1 MRGLATEP
9 LTFLTQLNTL
19 TTSPISGAMA
29 LLRCQGGIRM
39 TIRIKTCWIAL
50 PIVALAA
57 CSEPG
62 DQATEAAPVEAVV
75 ADAEESAPAE
85 TNFEVCDENG
95 NRYPSEDAAKEAGL
109 EEAQYGATY
118 CQYFE

>member
-1 MRGLATEP
+1 
-9 LTFLTQLNTL
+9 
-19 TTSPISGAMA
+19 
-29 LLRCQGGIRM
+29 M